1 MKKFL
6 SFLAIMLCGFG
17 LIPFTNVKA
26 ESKTYADVW
35 SEFVGTE
42 VNFGYYEGK
51 LSESINGYQITYTI
65 YKEGTTEKDFDINF
79 SYDDKTG
86 ILSLTKAASSEKLT
100 VKQNSWYDIVCNII
114 LDRFIKY
121 KGYEKD
127 FAYGAMR
134 IGDTLEETGFYEDW
148 EYYYTK
154 EEQEQN
160 WKDFVESLGNKY
172 EPGMGYPEP
181 TLTTEWQLDIV
192 NGLKYYRYFDEQ
204 NQYKQDFVKYEYDL
218 KEIDSLSFRFIVEL
232 DRFENKV
239 YLDGEL
245 LDSSNY
251 TVKSGSTIIELKP
264 EFIKTLENG
273 DHNLTAS
280 FDITDVSAYFKIT
293 NAEVAQSN
301 TQNKEKVDNPKT
313 GSTFGYSELIVF
325 GLLGMIV
332 LIILGKSKKLIK
344 NV

>member
-6 SFLAIMLCGFG
+6 SFLAIMLCVFG

-26 ESKTYADVW
+26 ESKTYEDVW

-65 YKEGTTEKDFDINF
+65 YKEGTTEKDFDIIF
-79 SYDDKTG
+79 AYDVNTG
-86 ILSLTKAASSEKLT
+86 ILSLTTPASSEKLT

-121 KGYEKD
+121 KEYKKE
-127 FAYGAMR
+127 FAYGAML
-134 IGDTLEETGFYEDW
+134 IGDTLEKTGFYEKC
-148 EYYYTK
+148 EYYTEEEREQIWNDWK
-154 EEQEQN
+154 EN
-160 WKDFVESLGNKY
+160 NKVEG
-172 EPGMGYPEP
+172 GMGMTLP

-192 NGLKYYRYFDEQ
+192 NGLHYYSYFNEQ
-204 NQYKQDFVKYEYDL
+204 NQYKQDFVQYEYDL

-232 DRFENKV
+232 DRFDNKV

-280 FDITDVSAYFKIT
+280 FDITDVSAYFKIK